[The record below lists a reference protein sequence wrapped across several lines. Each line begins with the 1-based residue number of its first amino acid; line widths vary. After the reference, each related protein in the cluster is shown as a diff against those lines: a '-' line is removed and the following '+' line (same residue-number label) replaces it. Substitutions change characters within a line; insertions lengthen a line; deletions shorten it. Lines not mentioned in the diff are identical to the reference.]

1 MSRWKALHL
10 HLYQIT
16 GRKLNQSQQNT
27 RGRQTEEG
35 CVKKIQG
42 VMGSVKTAVS
52 TGVIKTNSLK
62 LCEEKK
68 THSHSFNPPPPASLS
83 VSPLNE
89 QEERRVVYVGRLR
102 SDCTRTELKRRFEVF
117 GEIEECAVNL
127 RDDG

>member
-1 MSRWKALHL
+1 MCK
-10 HLYQIT
+10 
-16 GRKLNQSQQNT
+16 
-27 RGRQTEEG
+27 
-35 CVKKIQG
+35 KKIQG
-42 VMGSVKTAVS
+42 VRGALKAAVS

-62 LCEEKK
+62 LGEERK
-68 THSHSFNPPPPASLS
+68 THSRTFNLPPASLS

-102 SDCTRTELKRRFEVF
+102 SDCSRTELKRRFEVF